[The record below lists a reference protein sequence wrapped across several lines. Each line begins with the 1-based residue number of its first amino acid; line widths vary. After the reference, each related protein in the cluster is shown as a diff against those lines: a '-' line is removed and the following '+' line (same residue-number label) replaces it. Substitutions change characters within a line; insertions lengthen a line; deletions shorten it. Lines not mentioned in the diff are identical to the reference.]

1 MLKFPSLSWRTR
13 FFKRKFW
20 DSSFVSL
27 RNCNSFQNY
36 YVDKLFVYWKKHS
49 LSQPFVIARDDMT
62 LDRVNTCVI
71 SCCWLWISK
80 NSLIMPPLCQTEV
93 HVCTCANWNTFHRF
107 QMLHCEAIFHVAF
120 CTPHKWIRVDFG
132 CSRIHYSIKKDR
144 KKKMLCILLKLDMSG
159 LCRFY
164 YFFFA
169 ASIPV

>member
-1 MLKFPSLSWRTR
+1 MVGLVLKFPSLSWQTR

-49 LSQPFVIARDDMT
+49 LSQSFVIARDDMT

-71 SCCWLWISK
+71 SCCGLWISK

-144 KKKMLCILLKLDMSG
+144 KKKC
-159 LCRFY
+159 
-164 YFFFA
+164 FA
-169 ASIPV
+169 YCWN